1 MFVPHAVA
9 CSLEALLE
17 AEGAAEQEGAEVVAP
32 QAAQVTHL
40 GSGLELGLRAKARAR
55 SCTEAAQV
63 THLLGSAAMA
73 PDAVPRQARGEVGA
87 VSERARVALAR
98 RQLLEQRARSG
109 VEPAELAKVLG
120 VLGRHDD
127 QVGLHEAV
135 RKPGRRSAM

>member
-40 GSGLELGLRAKARAR
+40 GSGLELGARAKARAR
-55 SCTEAAQV
+55 RCTEAAQV

>member
-40 GSGLELGLRAKARAR
+40 GSGLELGARAKARAR

>member
-1 MFVPHAVA
+1 
-9 CSLEALLE
+9 
-17 AEGAAEQEGAEVVAP
+17 
-32 QAAQVTHL
+32 
-40 GSGLELGLRAKARAR
+40 
-55 SCTEAAQV
+55 
-63 THLLGSAAMA
+63 MA